1 VAAEKEVSPD
11 NVGAVFYE
19 DMKRCTIISGS
30 YGLGAGIRE
39 PAHGPKAL
47 RDAGIIE
54 RLRALG
60 VVVTDAGD
68 EPEPSASGPGNDS
81 KLRYIEQALQFS
93 ARFGPRVESVW
104 ASDEFAL
111 ILGGDHSISL
121 SSIAYASRAIKA
133 QHGPNAE
140 LGVLWVD
147 AHGDLNTPQTTPSGN
162 IHGMSLACLLGYG
175 DPRLCGVG
183 GPGAKIKPEN
193 IAAIGTRD
201 LDPGERQFIKDN
213 KLACFTMK
221 EVDFYGIGE
230 VCTRA
235 FDIVSRNTAA
245 FIVSFDF
252 DSCDPSFAPAVGTSV
267 RAGLTWREVQLIME
281 LAAERPNF
289 RSLELIEYAPE
300 RDIEGK
306 TAELGISLAESA
318 LGKSIL

>member
-1 VAAEKEVSPD
+1 
-11 NVGAVFYE
+11 
-19 DMKRCTIISGS
+19 MSGS
-30 YGLGAGIRE
+30 YGLGAGIRD

-47 RDAGIIE
+47 RDAGITE

-68 EPEPSASGPGNDS
+68 ELEPPADSPGDDP
-81 KLRYIEQALQFS
+81 KLHYVDQALEFS

-104 ASDEFAL
+104 ANGEFAL

-133 QHGPNAE
+133 QHGPSAE

-175 DPRLCGVG
+175 DPRLCAVG
-183 GPGAKIKPEN
+183 GPGVKIKP
-193 IAAIGTRD
+193 AHVASIGARD
-201 LDPGERQFIKDN
+201 LDPGDRELIK
-213 KLACFTMK
+213 KLGLACFTMK
-221 EVDFYGIGE
+221 DVDYYGIGE
-230 VCTRA
+230 VCRRA
-235 FDIVSRNTAA
+235 FDIVSNNTAA

-318 LGKSIL
+318 LGKVIL

>member
-1 VAAEKEVSPD
+1 
-11 NVGAVFYE
+11 
-19 DMKRCTIISGS
+19 MKRCTILSGS

-47 RDAGIIE
+47 REAGIIK
-54 RLRALG
+54 RLSALG
-60 VVVTDAGD
+60 VLVTDVGD
-68 EPEPSASGPGNDS
+68 EPEPPSDGPGSDP
-81 KLRYIEQALQFS
+81 KLHYVEQALEFS

-104 ASDEFAL
+104 INNEFAL

-121 SSIAYASRAIKA
+121 SSIAYANRAIKS

-162 IHGMSLACLLGYG
+162 IHGMSLACLLGHG
-175 DPRLCGVG
+175 DPRLCSVG
-183 GPGAKIKPEN
+183 GAGAKIKPEHV
-193 IAAIGTRD
+193 ALIGARD
-201 LDPGERQFIKDN
+201 LDPGDRELIKKLD
-213 KLACFTMK
+213 LACFTMK
-221 EVDFYGIGE
+221 EVDYYGIGE
-230 VCTRA
+230 VCRRA
-235 FDIVSRNTAA
+235 FDIVSNNTAA

-289 RSLELIEYAPE
+289 RSLELIEYAPQ